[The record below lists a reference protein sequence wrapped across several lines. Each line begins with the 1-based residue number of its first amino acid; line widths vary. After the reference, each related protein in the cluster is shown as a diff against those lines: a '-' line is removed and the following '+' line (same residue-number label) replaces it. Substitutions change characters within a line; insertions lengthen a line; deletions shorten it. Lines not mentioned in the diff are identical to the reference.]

1 MPTPVITRFAP
12 SPTGFLHGGN
22 YRTAVFAYLFAR
34 QQKGQFI
41 LRIEDTDK
49 ARSKPEYEANIIESL
64 QWLGIDWDS
73 FARQSE
79 RLARHQEAVKRLI
92 ESDHAYVSH
101 ETSAEGKESDLI
113 RFRNPGGVIT
123 FDDLVRGPISTDV
136 TDLGDFIIARNIN
149 EPLFHLAVV
158 VDDGE
163 MGVTH
168 IVRGDDH
175 IANTPRQILIQ
186 RALGFTEPHYAHLPI
201 VLGPDRA
208 KLSKRRGAKALTEYR
223 DAGYLPESML
233 NFLALIGWNP
243 GTEQELFSKEQLI
256 ETFHFSGIQH
266 HGAIFN
272 EEKLRWFNREYLLK
286 KSPEEFAAYAMPILK
301 EVLAERL
308 PAIAFS
314 PATEA
319 SMKERAAAGGIT
331 DMDAAI
337 SHKLMPV
344 IRERISVSEDIRS
357 MAATGE
363 WDYYFKKPTLDA
375 TKIPFKGG
383 SPADT
388 VKHLQHVKETFVKSS
403 EDQFKDPENIKSLI
417 WDYATEVGRG
427 GVLWPLRYALTGA
440 ERSPDPFTVVSII
453 GLAET
458 LARIDAAC
466 TQLEASGVST

>member
-1 MPTPVITRFAP
+1 MATPVITRFAP

-79 RLARHQEAVKRLI
+79 RLAQHQEAVKRLI

-136 TDLGDFIIARNIN
+136 TDLGDFIIARNID

-186 RALGFTEPHYAHLPI
+186 RALGFVEPHYAHLPI

-256 ETFHFSGIQH
+256 EAFAFSGIQH

-286 KSPEEFAAYAMPILK
+286 KTAEEFAAYAMPILK
-301 EVLAERL
+301 EALAER
-308 PAIAFS
+308 
-314 PATEA
+314 
-319 SMKERAAAGGIT
+319 GIT
-331 DMDAAI
+331 DMPATTLD
-337 SHKLMPV
+337 KLMPV
-344 IRERISVSEDIRS
+344 IRERINTSEDIRF
-357 MAATGE
+357 MAAAGE
-363 WDYYFKKPTLDA
+363 WDYYFNKPTLDA
-375 TKIPFKGG
+375 AKIPFKGG

-388 VKHLQHVKETFVKSS
+388 IKHLQHVKDIFVKSS
-403 EDQFKDPENIKSLI
+403 ADTFGDPEKIKALI

-427 GVLWPLRYALTGA
+427 QVLWPLRYSLTGA

-466 TQLEASGVST
+466 TQLEASGVGT

>member
-1 MPTPVITRFAP
+1 MSTTPVITRFAP

-49 ARSKPEYEANIIESL
+49 ARSKPEYEANILESL

-79 RLARHQEAVKRLI
+79 RLPRHQEAVQRLI

-136 TDLGDFIIARNIN
+136 TDLGDFIIARNID

-186 RALGFTEPHYAHLPI
+186 RALGFVEPHYAHLPI

-256 ETFHFSGIQH
+256 EAFAFSGIQH

-286 KSPEEFAAYAMPILK
+286 KTDEDFAAYAMPILK
-301 EVLAERL
+301 EALAER
-308 PAIAFS
+308 
-314 PATEA
+314 
-319 SMKERAAAGGIT
+319 GIT
-331 DMDAAI
+331 DMPATTLD
-337 SHKLMPV
+337 KLMPV
-344 IRERISVSEDIRS
+344 IRERINMSEDIRF
-357 MAATGE
+357 MAAAGE
-363 WDYYFKKPTLDA
+363 WDYYFKQPTLDA
-375 TKIPFKGG
+375 AKIPFKGG

-388 VKHLQHVKETFVKSS
+388 VVHLHHVKDTFVKSS
-403 EDQFKDPENIKSLI
+403 ADTFGDPEKIKALI
-417 WDYATEVGRG
+417 WDYATEAGRG

-453 GLAET
+453 GLPET
-458 LARIDAAC
+458 LVRIDAAC
-466 TQLEASGVST
+466 ALLEASGVGT

>member
-1 MPTPVITRFAP
+1 MSVITRFAP
-12 SPTGFLHGGN
+12 SPTGLLHGGN

-34 QQKGQFI
+34 QQKGHFI

-49 ARSKPEYEANIIESL
+49 ARSKPEYEANILESL

-73 FARQSE
+73 FARQSD
-79 RLARHQEAVKRLI
+79 RLAQHQAAVKRLI
-92 ESDHAYVSH
+92 DSDHAYLSH

-123 FDDLVRGPISTDV
+123 FDDLVRGPINTDV
-136 TDLGDFIIARNIN
+136 TDLGDFIIARNID

-163 MGVTH
+163 MSVTH

-186 RALGFTEPHYAHLPI
+186 RALGFTEPRYAHLPI

-243 GTEQELFSKEQLI
+243 GTEQEIFSKDQLV
-256 ETFHFSGIQH
+256 EAFNFSGIQH

-272 EEKLRWFNREYLLK
+272 EEKLRWFNREYLLRMTTDDF
-286 KSPEEFAAYAMPILK
+286 STYTMPVLK
-301 EVLAERL
+301 EALTERL
-308 PAIAFS
+308 PALAFS
-314 PATEA
+314 HAET
-319 SMKERAAAGGIT
+319 SMKEGAAAGGIT
-331 DMDAAI
+331 DMDATIAQ
-337 SHKLMPV
+337 KLLPV
-344 IRERISVSEDIRS
+344 IRERISTSNDLRTMV
-357 MAATGE
+357 GE
-363 WDYYFKKPTLDA
+363 GELDYYFKKPILDV

-383 SPADT
+383 SPTDT

-403 EDQFKDPENIKSLI
+403 QDQFKDPENIKSLI
-417 WDYATEVGRG
+417 WDYATEIGRG
-427 GVLWPLRYALTGA
+427 AVLWPLRFALTGA
-440 ERSPDPFTVVSII
+440 ERSPDPFTVISII
-453 GLAET
+453 GLTET
-458 LARIDAAC
+458 LARIKVAHNL
-466 TQLEASGVST
+466 LEASGLST